1 MIAVAGPAVSL
12 ALAVIFWLLKPV
24 TAAIAPAFALVE
36 YLAYINALLVVFNL
50 IPGFPLDGGRVFRA
64 IVWALTGSFRR
75 ATVVAAAVGR
85 FIGFAFI
92 FFGVWQIFGGNL
104 INGMWIAFIGWFLE
118 SAGRAQVV
126 QLQYR
131 GLQAAIAGHKVSE
144 IMDRNYPQVA
154 ADATLAQVV
163 DSHVLGGGRRS
174 FVVAGG
180 DGLAGLLTLHRI
192 KDVPREQWPATSV
205 AQAMI
210 PAGQVKRV
218 APDAGLWDA
227 LREMDADGVNQTPR
241 DGRRTRSGNAD
252 PRKPDRFPAHDAGLA
267 ELEETIRMPTGVES
281 TTSRPHRPE
290 AEVLQ
295 VVPTT
300 WPKEALQ

>member
-1 MIAVAGPAVSL
+1 M
-12 ALAVIFWLLKPV
+12 

-64 IVWALTGSFRR
+64 IVWGLTGSFRR
-75 ATVVAAAVGR
+75 ATEVAAAVGR

-92 FFGVWQIFGGNL
+92 FLGVWQIFGGNF
-104 INGMWIAFIGWFLE
+104 INGVWIAFIGWFLE
-118 SAGRAQVV
+118 SAAGAQVV

-154 ADATLAQVV
+154 ADATL
-163 DSHVLGGGRRS
+163 RRS
-174 FVVAGG
+174 SIPTSSAAG
-180 DGLAGLLTLHRI
+180 DGASSSPAAT
-192 KDVPREQWPATSV
+192 VWPACSRCIASRTSRESSGPRRAA

-210 PAGQVKRV
+210 PAGQVKRI

-227 LREMDADGVNQTPR
+227 LREMDADGVNQLPVVTNGHVVGMLTR
-241 DGRRTRSGNAD
+241 ESLIGFLRTME
-252 PRKPDRFPAHDAGLA
+252 
-267 ELEETIRMPTGVES
+267 ELQR
-281 TTSRPHRPE
+281 
-290 AEVLQ
+290 
-295 VVPTT
+295 
-300 WPKEALQ
+300 